1 MFNPLTPD
9 LSTMSDK
16 ELTDKI
22 HELWRRAALMRY
34 HYAHNQLQ
42 ALIHQ
47 YTAEFERRQ
56 ANKSSQDK

>member
-1 MFNPLTPD
+1 MPLHPLTPD

-22 HELWRRAALMRY
+22 HELWRRAALLRY
-34 HYAHNQLQ
+34 HPAHPQIQ
-42 ALIHQ
+42 ALIHS

-56 ANKSSQDK
+56 SNKTK